1 MFRRR
6 AELTTSVTKKCS
18 NISGYEKPLFVAE
31 IAVLSPNC
39 PISPVLVQTPV
50 ISQAKSDG

>member
-39 PISPVLVQTPV
+39 PISPVLLQTPV